1 MTDAL
6 PLLIEIGT
14 EELPPTSLTALESS
28 FGQLISEALNKD
40 GFEHSGLQT
49 FATPR
54 RLAVLIKDIAT
65 TQPDQTVDRRGPALK
80 AAYDQAG
87 QPTKA
92 LAGFARSCGV
102 PIDTRFETVT
112 SDKGAWVVY
121 RATRPGLPLTDRLEP
136 ILEETSQRLPIARR
150 MRWRDL
156 SVEFVR
162 PVRWLAV
169 MIGTNVVPIQLFGCT
184 ASDHSQG
191 HRFMGNGA
199 FKIRSPLE
207 YESQLVEHFVMANR
221 MNRRKTIWSAL
232 RSKAESLGGTIT
244 KNDSLLDEVTA
255 LVEWP
260 IILAGHFNERFLRVP
275 SEVLI
280 SAMREHQRYFHLVD
294 DAGSLLPIFLTVAN
308 VDSPEPEVV
317 IKGNERVI
325 TPRLA
330 DAEFFY
336 DKDLKQPPIQWL
348 ESLKMVT
355 YQAELGSYF
364 EKAKRLGS
372 LSAQIASRLGVD
384 EASAERAGQ
393 LAKTDLVSGMVGEF
407 PDLQGVMGEYYAR
420 AAGEANNVS
429 LAVREHYQ
437 PRFAGDAL
445 PSGEVSQVVAL
456 ADRLDALVGLFGIN
470 QPPTGSKDPFALRR
484 QAIGIVRI
492 CVENQLPLSPFTLV
506 DDAVISFTREFDGQP
521 VKDYLIDRFEQWAI
535 DEGVSYDAVRAILA
549 RKDEAPVLATMYGDM
564 QTLAAFKTEPSA
576 EALISA
582 QKRINNLLS
591 KVTVGE
597 VGNVQPALFEH
608 PSEQTMIALTG
619 TLNQTKD
626 LPLSSRLSELGK
638 GLKAIEDYFDN
649 VLVMSDD
656 AALRANRISTLKM
669 LRDAVNQIADL
680 SLLEPAAQLSH
691 VEVSNS

>member
-1 MTDAL
+1 
-6 PLLIEIGT
+6 
-14 EELPPTSLTALESS
+14 
-28 FGQLISEALNKD
+28 
-40 GFEHSGLQT
+40 
-49 FATPR
+49 
-54 RLAVLIKDIAT
+54 
-65 TQPDQTVDRRGPALK
+65 
-80 AAYDQAG
+80 
-87 QPTKA
+87 
-92 LAGFARSCGV
+92 
-102 PIDTRFETVT
+102 
-112 SDKGAWVVY
+112 
-121 RATRPGLPLTDRLEP
+121 
-136 ILEETSQRLPIARR
+136 
-150 MRWRDL
+150 
-156 SVEFVR
+156 
-162 PVRWLAV
+162 
-169 MIGTNVVPIQLFGCT
+169 
-184 ASDHSQG
+184 
-191 HRFMGNGA
+191 
-199 FKIRSPLE
+199 
-207 YESQLVEHFVMANR
+207 
-221 MNRRKTIWSAL
+221 
-232 RSKAESLGGTIT
+232 
-244 KNDSLLDEVTA
+244 
-255 LVEWP
+255 
-260 IILAGHFNERFLRVP
+260 
-275 SEVLI
+275 
-280 SAMREHQRYFHLVD
+280 
-294 DAGSLLPIFLTVAN
+294 
-308 VDSPEPEVV
+308 
-317 IKGNERVI
+317 
-325 TPRLA
+325 
-330 DAEFFY
+330 
-336 DKDLKQPPIQWL
+336 
-348 ESLKMVT
+348 
-355 YQAELGSYF
+355 
-364 EKAKRLGS
+364 
-372 LSAQIASRLGVD
+372 
-384 EASAERAGQ
+384 
-393 LAKTDLVSGMVGEF
+393 
-407 PDLQGVMGEYYAR
+407 MGEYYAR

-597 VGNVQPALFEH
+597 AGNVQPTLFEH
-608 PSEQTMIALTG
+608 PSEQTLIALTG
-619 TLNQTKD
+619 TLNQAKD
-626 LPLSSRLSELGK
+626 LPLSRRLAELGK

>member
-1 MTDAL
+1 
-6 PLLIEIGT
+6 
-14 EELPPTSLTALESS
+14 
-28 FGQLISEALNKD
+28 
-40 GFEHSGLQT
+40 
-49 FATPR
+49 
-54 RLAVLIKDIAT
+54 
-65 TQPDQTVDRRGPALK
+65 
-80 AAYDQAG
+80 
-87 QPTKA
+87 
-92 LAGFARSCGV
+92 
-102 PIDTRFETVT
+102 
-112 SDKGAWVVY
+112 
-121 RATRPGLPLTDRLEP
+121 
-136 ILEETSQRLPIARR
+136 
-150 MRWRDL
+150 
-156 SVEFVR
+156 
-162 PVRWLAV
+162 
-169 MIGTNVVPIQLFGCT
+169 
-184 ASDHSQG
+184 
-191 HRFMGNGA
+191 MGNGA

-221 MNRRKTIWSAL
+221 TNRRKTIWSAL

-244 KNDSLLDEVTA
+244 ENDSLLDEVTA

-325 TPRLA
+325 KPRLA

-597 VGNVQPALFEH
+597 AGNVQPTLFEH
-608 PSEQTMIALTG
+608 PSEQTLIALTG
-619 TLNQTKD
+619 TLNQAKD
-626 LPLSSRLSELGK
+626 LPLSSRLAELGK